1 MLFSLCHQ
9 HPTTQQTFLERME
22 LQHRL
27 TSNHDS
33 LFLLCFMEQWNIHKG
48 IDKLRILLRESKTT
62 SRQENF
68 KNQPKLEL
76 SYTYCNN
83 WDAEPTPKQIGPR
96 PNQTEICFTFVS
108 NPPVSW
114 GSCRVLSQLDK
125 CTAASAALNGQSE
138 IETEPTRGVH
148 LTFNPSHKTLLVLL
162 YSISPARSFWVCT
175 LSNLIGT

>member
-1 MLFSLCHQ
+1 MFYFKLGSVY
-9 HPTTQQTFLERME
+9 
-22 LQHRL
+22 L
-27 TSNHDS
+27 TV
-33 LFLLCFMEQWNIHKG
+33 
-48 IDKLRILLRESKTT
+48 
-62 SRQENF
+62 
-68 KNQPKLEL
+68 KN
-76 SYTYCNN
+76 T
-83 WDAEPTPKQIGPR
+83 TPKQLGPR

-162 YSISPARSFWVCT
+162 YSISPQKMLSFMATICKVGSVGAFKREILAVCWPFGYNGPRIEFST
-175 LSNLIGT
+175 AILSSGDFSSLLGANW

>member
-1 MLFSLCHQ
+1 M
-9 HPTTQQTFLERME
+9 
-22 LQHRL
+22 
-27 TSNHDS
+27 
-33 LFLLCFMEQWNIHKG
+33 QWNSFQLKSASKYRLIFTG
-48 IDKLRILLRESKTT
+48 WLILDESIFLVDVSKCRMN
-62 SRQENF
+62 SHF
-68 KNQPKLEL
+68 L
-76 SYTYCNN
+76 
-83 WDAEPTPKQIGPR
+83 PTPKQIGPR

-162 YSISPARSFWVCT
+162 YSISPWRPKFARDQTFWRT
-175 LSNLIGT
+175 YFFNETRPLPDLSHKDIRPFDVYSSV